1 MMCLMTLPST
11 HLPQRVFTTAS
22 EHASS
27 SSTTI
32 ERPFKLPLGDT
43 LALDD
48 VNGQDG
54 RLDIAR
60 LMGAIY
66 NIE

>member
-48 VNGQDG
+48 VDG